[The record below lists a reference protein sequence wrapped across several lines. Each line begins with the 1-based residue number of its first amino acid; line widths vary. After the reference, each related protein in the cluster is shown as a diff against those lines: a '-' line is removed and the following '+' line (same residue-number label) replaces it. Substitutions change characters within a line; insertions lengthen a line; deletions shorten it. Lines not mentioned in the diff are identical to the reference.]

1 LVPQSSN
8 FDFNTPFGQPCA
20 QPLQSQPWLGSNPS
34 AQSRLGFL
42 HPGSAMTADLKTAA
56 HSGLLLTVP
65 HLIDIEAADLKAS
78 RDCSWTIPAGQRAK
92 HTIA

>member
-1 LVPQSSN
+1 
-8 FDFNTPFGQPCA
+8 
-20 QPLQSQPWLGSNPS
+20 
-34 AQSRLGFL
+34 
-42 HPGSAMTADLKTAA
+42 MTADLKTAA